1 MEFDRF
7 FDDGVECE
15 TQISHYGKVLGG
27 MDTLNSWNKSLSVVF
42 AIANNKVLCKLS
54 SLISNT
60 NVQFPNIIAPN
71 IVIKD
76 VETFKIGKGNIIQ
89 GGCVVSCDVIIGDF
103 NIFNGAVVLG
113 HDVKI
118 GDYNVLM
125 PSVRISGEVV
135 MGDCNF
141 FGVGSIVLQQLKIKM
156 IQNLLPEVC
165 L

>member
-1 MEFDRF
+1 M
-7 FDDGVECE
+7 
-15 TQISHYGKVLGG
+15 
-27 MDTLNSWNKSLSVVF
+27 VF
-42 AIANNKVLCKLS
+42 AIANNKVLRKLS

-60 NVQFPNIIAPN
+60 NIQFPNIIAPN

-141 FGVGSIVLQQLKIKM
+141 FGVGSIVLQQLKIKNDTKLAAGSVLM
-156 IQNLLPEVC
+156 TKPKEGNVYLGVPAKVLK